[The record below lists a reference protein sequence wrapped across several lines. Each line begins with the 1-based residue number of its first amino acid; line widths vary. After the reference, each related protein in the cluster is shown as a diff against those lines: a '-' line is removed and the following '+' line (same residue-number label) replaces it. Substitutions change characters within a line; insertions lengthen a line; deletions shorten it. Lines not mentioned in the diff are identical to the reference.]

1 MRRRVIVVWTVLSVL
16 FLITACNTAL
26 MSTRGDFSD
35 KDREII
41 MAYYSHLAPA
51 PTPGPGTYRTKA
63 AQKKSAT
70 ERSDIMS
77 KKLARGAG
85 FPLPE
90 KLERSLSPLDKGLA
104 RAMVGWNVVILDI
117 SSRKV
122 VDRVHAMGY

>member
-1 MRRRVIVVWTVLSVL
+1 MRRKVIRIWIVLMVL
-16 FLITACNTAL
+16 FLISACGTAV

-41 MAYYSHLAPA
+41 MAYYSHLAPP
-51 PTPGPGTYRTKA
+51 PTPGPGTYRTRP

-70 ERSDIMS
+70 EQPDIMS

-104 RAMVGWNVVILDI
+104 RAMVGWNVVILDV

-122 VDRVHAMGY
+122 IDRVHAMGY

>member
-1 MRRRVIVVWTVLSVL
+1 MRRQVTIVWIVFTVL
-16 FLITACNTAL
+16 FLISACGTV
-26 MSTRGDFSD
+26 MMGTRGDFSD

-41 MAYYSHLAPA
+41 AAYYSHLAPP
-51 PTPGPGTYRTKA
+51 PTPGPGTYRTKQ
-63 AQKKSAT
+63 AQKKSTT
-70 ERSDIMS
+70 ERPNIMG

-104 RAMVGWNVVILDI
+104 RAMVGWNVVIVNI